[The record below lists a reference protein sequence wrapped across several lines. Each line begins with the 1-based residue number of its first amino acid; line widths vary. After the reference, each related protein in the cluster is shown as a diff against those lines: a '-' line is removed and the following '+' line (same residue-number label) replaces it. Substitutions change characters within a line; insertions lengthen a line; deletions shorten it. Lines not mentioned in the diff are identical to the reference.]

1 MFEALVVLLCIAVGI
16 LWNELAKVRTRLDAL
31 EDASSHEPG
40 AIARPRAID
49 WPMPEFQPV
58 RSLAEEPVTLQ
69 PTSPLE
75 SRQAKAQN
83 APPEESMVSDSGLER
98 AAATPTTHSRSRS
111 IDKPNGEP
119 IPKSIPKSTPKSTPM
134 SVAKSVSKTPPT
146 PSAGAFTAGHSF
158 TALLKKNLFAVAGIG
173 LLLLGFAFL
182 FRSIHWS
189 LVLPPAARIGIAWV
203 VAGVLGAAGIRLSPH
218 NRIWGQLAQG
228 GAAAI
233 AYLSIYVACSV
244 YGLLEPLVTLGL
256 FALVSAA
263 LVWRALREE
272 SKLLGGV
279 GFLGAYAA
287 PLLAL
292 QHAGGLGFNLSY
304 GLLVSTFALGVSLRK
319 AWLEIGI
326 HAHLCAAALAALT
339 YTGNFPP
346 LPPATQQALL
356 CAYLAVFLLW
366 SIVWTRRLG
375 AKGFAGFQASQ
386 DEAAARSE
394 VPVLIALFF
403 VTITCYLGIERWL
416 LDSAD
421 FALVAG
427 AVSLG
432 LVALALPSF
441 GLLSKTCL
449 KESALVLAAL
459 SAAAGCQQ
467 TDWSWELKGPLLWAE
482 GALLTLTTV
491 PRTGVRAWLARAL
504 VLVGFVGTI
513 SVDDYWIALLALVVS
528 FAMSLWGSQVAAKDG
543 WLHMVLCVFAT
554 WVLAAALEQGVFGG
568 RSDDGLPIDL
578 AAAIALFLAALAN
591 QWSKPGASA
600 IPKAYSLV
608 ALIGWTAVLLT
619 PPGRDVLLQLA
630 LLIGPVLALLAWTL
644 WVPGSASRR
653 LTSVPLGITVQVFFL
668 IPFLVAL
675 KQQASPTTLA
685 ALAGL
690 GFVGFAWMVDLGL
703 IHRLWRLD
711 ATRSL
716 GPTPGLT
723 STLGVLAAA
732 LALLIPEQKSAQA
745 LWLSGAAL
753 PLACHAW
760 ARFSKTPEASVRG
773 VCAATLAL
781 LGGYFWIALHFGSSE
796 HAWFLLTTSELLPV
810 LTAALGVGF
819 LFWNSRLGERR
830 AWQAAAAI
838 CVAAMVKLL
847 FSLGAAFLSPLGI
860 AGALLC
866 MGALFLLAG
875 YLAPLPPQRE
885 SGGKEGPADVPP
897 PASLQVPLQ

>member
-1 MFEALVVLLCIAVGI
+1 
-16 LWNELAKVRTRLDAL
+16 
-31 EDASSHEPG
+31 
-40 AIARPRAID
+40 
-49 WPMPEFQPV
+49 
-58 RSLAEEPVTLQ
+58 
-69 PTSPLE
+69 
-75 SRQAKAQN
+75 
-83 APPEESMVSDSGLER
+83 MVSGFGPER
-98 AAATPTTHSRSRS
+98 SVAARTTSSISKS
-111 IDKPNGEP
+111 IDKPNAEP
-119 IPKSIPKSTPKSTPM
+119 IPN
-134 SVAKSVSKTPPT
+134 SVSKTPPPT
-146 PSAGAFTAGHSF
+146 NAGALTAGNSF
-158 TALLKKNLFAVAGIG
+158 TALLKRNLFAVAGIG

-203 VAGVLGAAGIRLSPH
+203 VAGVLGGAGIRLSPH

-244 YGLLEPLVTLGL
+244 YGLLLPLETLGL

-263 LVWRALREE
+263 LVYRALREE

-304 GLLVSTFALGVSLRK
+304 GLLVSSFALWVSLRK
-319 AWLEIGI
+319 IWLEIGI

-346 LPPATQQALL
+346 LAPAAQQALL

-366 SIVWTRRLG
+366 SIIWTRRQG
-375 AKGFAGFQASQ
+375 ANGCAGLQASQ
-386 DEAAARSE
+386 NEAARSE

-403 VTITCYLGIERWL
+403 LTITFFLGTERWL
-416 LDSAD
+416 LDSTD
-421 FALVAG
+421 FALVAF

-432 LVALALPSF
+432 LAAFALPPI

-449 KESALVLAAL
+449 KEAALVVAAL

-467 TDWSWELKGPLLWAE
+467 TKWSWEFKGPLLWAE
-482 GALLTLTTV
+482 GVLLTLTTR

-504 VLVGFVGTI
+504 VLVGFIGTT

-528 FAMSLWGSQVAAKDG
+528 FAMSLWGSQVAAKEG
-543 WLHMVLCVFAT
+543 WLHMVLCVLAT
-554 WVLAAALEQGVFGG
+554 WILAAALEAGLFGG
-568 RSDDGLPIDL
+568 RTDVGFLIDL
-578 AAAIALFLAALAN
+578 AAAIALFLGVLAN

-600 IPKAYSLV
+600 IPQAYGLVSLF
-608 ALIGWTAVLLT
+608 GWIAVLAT
-619 PPGRDVLLQLA
+619 PPGDEAMLQLT
-630 LLIGPVLALLAWTL
+630 LLIGPVLALLAGSL
-644 WVPGSASRR
+644 WVCGRGRRSRF
-653 LTSVPLGITVQVFFL
+653 TSVSLGITVQVFLL
-668 IPFLVAL
+668 IPYLVAL
-675 KQQASPTTLA
+675 KQEGSPTTLC
-685 ALAGL
+685 ALASL
-690 GFVGFAWMVDLGL
+690 GFVGFAWLVDSGL
-703 IHRLWRLD
+703 LHRLWRLD

-716 GPTPGLT
+716 GLTPGLA
-723 STLGVLAAA
+723 STFAVVIAV
-732 LALLIPEQKSAQA
+732 LALLIPEHKSVAA

-753 PLACHAW
+753 FLACHAW
-760 ARFSKTPEASVRG
+760 ARFSELPKASVRG
-773 VCAATLAL
+773 VLAATLQL
-781 LGGYFWIALHFGSSE
+781 VGGYFWIALYFGSSE

-810 LTAALGVGF
+810 LVAALGVGF
-819 LFWNSRLGERR
+819 LFWNSRLGERT
-830 AWQAAAAI
+830 AWQAAAVI

-847 FSLGAAFLSPLGI
+847 FSLGGAFLSPLGI

-875 YLAPLPPQRE
+875 YLAPLPPDRRPE
-885 SGGKEGPADVPP
+885 GKEGSATVPP
-897 PASLQVPLQ
+897 PALR